1 MSRRV
6 LLAAV
11 PIALAVT
18 VRLPAQAPTAP
29 AAPQTALVKA
39 GRLVDAR
46 AGAVLTNQAI
56 LIEGERIKEL
66 GPAGAV
72 AGHAPP
78 GAKVIDLSGATVLP
92 GLIDCH
98 THITA
103 DPGDYYQQLF
113 RQSPID
119 QAVVAHVFARRTLEA
134 GFTTIRNVG
143 ADELVDVALRNA
155 VNAGVVA
162 GPRMLVST
170 MPLSAT
176 GGHGDVNGFSPY
188 LRFEQ
193 LSGIANGVD
202 EIRSKIRW
210 EIKYGADLI
219 KVLASAGV
227 LSEEE
232 SVGAPQ
238 YSQEELNAVV
248 QEAAMW
254 GKKVAAHAHG
264 AEAIKRAVRAGV
276 ASVEHGSLI
285 DEEGIRL
292 MKERGTYLVADIYND
307 DYILA
312 EYTRL
317 GYPQKI
323 IDKERQVGRLQRE
336 NFKKAVQAGV
346 KIAFG
351 TDAGVYPHG
360 WNAKQFAH
368 MVRWGLTPMQAIQAA
383 TVNAADL
390 LGWADRV
397 GAIEPGKF
405 ADLIAV
411 MGDPLQDV
419 TVLEHVGFVMKGG
432 AVVKDSLT
440 TGAARAR

>member
-1 MSRRV
+1 MIRRV
-6 LLAAV
+6 ARLLLTGAIAGRALGAQVDSGARPTVLVRAARLLA
-11 PIALAVT
+11 
-18 VRLPAQAPTAP
+18 VRT
-29 AAPQTALVKA
+29 
-39 GRLVDAR
+39 
-46 AGAVLTNQAI
+46 GAVLNNQAI
-56 LIEGERIKEL
+56 LIEGDRIKEV
-66 GPAGAV
+66 GPADAV
-72 AGHAPP
+72 AGHAPRDVR
-78 GAKVIDLSGATVLP
+78 VIDLRTATLLP

-98 THITA
+98 THMTA
-103 DPGDYYQQLF
+103 DPGDYYKQLF
-113 RQSPID
+113 RMSAID
-119 QAVVAHVFARRTLEA
+119 EAVRAHVFAKRTLDA
-134 GFTTIRNVG
+134 GFTTVRNVG
-143 ADELVDVALRNA
+143 AAEFIDVALRNA
-155 VNAGVVA
+155 INEGLVP

-176 GGHGDVNGFSPY
+176 GGHGDVNGMSPY
-188 LRFEQ
+188 LHFDGFT
-193 LSGIANGVD
+193 GIANGVD
-202 EIRSKIRW
+202 QIREKIRF
-210 EIKYGADLI
+210 EVKYGADLI

-238 YSQEELNAVV
+238 YSQEELNALVE
-248 QEAAMW
+248 EATMW
-254 GKKVAAHAHG
+254 GRKVAAHAHG
-264 AEAIKRAVRAGV
+264 AEAIKRAVKAGV
-276 ASVEHGSLI
+276 ASIEHGSLI
-285 DEEGIRL
+285 DDEGIRL

-307 DYILA
+307 DYIIA

-323 IDKERQVGRLQRE
+323 IDKERMVGRLQRE

-368 MVRWGLTPMQAIQAA
+368 MVRWGTTPLQAIQAA

-397 GAIEPGKF
+397 GALEPGKY
-405 ADLIAV
+405 ADVIAV
-411 MGDPLQDV
+411 QGDPLQDV

-432 AVVKDSLT
+432 QVVKDSLT
-440 TGAARAR
+440 GGAKAAR

>member
-1 MSRRV
+1 MRPSCCRV
-6 LLAAV
+6 PGLGAMLGATLFLSA
-11 PIALAVT
+11 T
-18 VRLPAQAPTAP
+18 AQQTPR
-29 AAPQTALVKA
+29 PQVLIKA
-39 GRLVDAR
+39 GRLIDPK
-46 AGAVLTNQAI
+46 AGTVLANQAI
-56 LIEGERIKEL
+56 LVEGDRVKET
-66 GPAGAV
+66 GPAATV
-72 AGHAPP
+72 AGHAVA
-78 GAKVIDLSGATVLP
+78 GARVIDLGAATVLP

-98 THITA
+98 THITS
-103 DPGDYYQQLF
+103 DPGDYYEHLF
-113 RQSPID
+113 RRSPID
-119 QAVVAHVFARRTLEA
+119 EAVVAHVYARRTLEA

-143 ADELVDVALRNA
+143 ADEFVDVALRTA
-155 VNAGVVA
+155 IDRGDVA
-162 GPRMLVST
+162 GPRMQVST

-202 EIRSKIRW
+202 EIRSKVRW

-238 YSQEELNAVV
+238 YSQEELNALVA
-248 QEAAMW
+248 EAAMW

-276 ASVEHGSLI
+276 ASIEHGSLL
-285 DEEGIRL
+285 DDEGIRL
-292 MKERGTYLVADIYND
+292 MKEKGTYLVADVYND

-312 EYTRL
+312 EYARL
-317 GYPQKI
+317 GYPQKT
-323 IDKERQVGRLQRE
+323 IDKERQVGRAQRE
-336 NFKKAVQAGV
+336 NFQRAVRAGV

-390 LGWADRV
+390 MGWSDRV
-397 GAIEPGKF
+397 GSLEPGHY
-405 ADLIAV
+405 ADVIAV
-411 MGDPLQDV
+411 HGDPLADV
-419 TVLEHVGFVMKGG
+419 ATLEKVTFVMKGG
-432 AVVKDSLT
+432 AVVKED
-440 TGAARAR
+440 RP